1 MASWAEEAGGL
12 YSMKIMKNGRLAPG
26 AGTNIVMLILIILL
40 ALVPA
45 MNSNF
50 MIFLFTRTFFYS
62 LMAFGLT
69 FILGWGGLSLMA
81 VAFMYGIGCYSLAIL
96 QVKVGFT
103 YWAAFGLSLLVILAI
118 SLVYTLTLL
127 HAKGTAFMVITLIA
141 AQSINMIGK
150 QWVSLTGGTNG
161 INGLELGSFF
171 GIPLTSRTAKYY
183 FFMAFAV
190 LFYIFFKRMSYS
202 PLALCLRGCRD
213 EEKKVGS
220 MGINKLAIRYVAIV
234 IALFV
239 SGIAGLLSVSYYT
252 HVSADMIS
260 MSTAIMVLFMS
271 MLGGAGRIEGALL
284 GSVLYILI
292 EDALSSWTDRYKMF
306 IGILFIVIV
315 LFMPNGIF
323 GIRFGKKNRESSAT
337 AQKA

>member
-1 MASWAEEAGGL
+1 
-12 YSMKIMKNGRLAPG
+12 MKIRQNGKLVPG
-26 AGTNIVMLILIILL
+26 AATNLIMLVLIILL

-45 MNSNF
+45 TNSNF

-69 FILGWGGLSLMA
+69 YILGWGGLSLMA

-103 YWAAFGLSLLVILAI
+103 YWAAFGLSLLIILAI
-118 SLVYTLTLL
+118 SMIYTLTLL
-127 HAKGTAFMVITLIA
+127 HAKGTTFMVITLIA
-141 AQSINMIGK
+141 AQSVNMIGK

-161 INGLELGSFF
+161 INGLKLGTFF
-171 GIPLTSRTAKYY
+171 GIPLTGRIAKYY

-190 LFYIFFKRMSYS
+190 GFYIFFKRLSYS

-220 MGINKLAIRYVAIV
+220 MGINKLSIRYVSIV

-260 MSTAIMVLFMS
+260 MSTAIMVLFMTL
-271 MLGGAGRIEGALL
+271 LGGSGQIEGALL
-284 GSVLYILI
+284 GAVLYILI
-292 EDALSSWTDRYKMF
+292 EDMLSTWTDRYKMF
-306 IGILFIVIV
+306 IGILFIIIV

-323 GIRFGKKNRESSAT
+323 GLKFGKREKKASA
-337 AQKA
+337 